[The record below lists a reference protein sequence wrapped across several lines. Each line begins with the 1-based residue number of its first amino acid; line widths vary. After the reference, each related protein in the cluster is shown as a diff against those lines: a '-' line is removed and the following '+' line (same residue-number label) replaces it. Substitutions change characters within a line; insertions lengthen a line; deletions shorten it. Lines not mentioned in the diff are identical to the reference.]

1 MVHYYLL
8 LTTYYLL
15 SRPAWHLLS
24 LLFYLYSFIFTLLSY
39 IFTLL
44 NMIPIQ
50 FKTIQGCARKD
61 IVPLIFPAA
70 TLAVSTARFHR
81 WIQKDPVLLHDL
93 LKAGYKKGSHW
104 FTPRVLRVLERY
116 FL

>member
-1 MVHYYLL
+1 M
-8 LTTYYLL
+8 
-15 SRPAWHLLS
+15 A
-24 LLFYLYSFIFTLLSY
+24 SFIFTLLSF

-81 WIQKDPVLLHDL
+81 WIQKDPVLLRDL

-104 FTPRVLRVLERY
+104 FTPKVLRVLERY